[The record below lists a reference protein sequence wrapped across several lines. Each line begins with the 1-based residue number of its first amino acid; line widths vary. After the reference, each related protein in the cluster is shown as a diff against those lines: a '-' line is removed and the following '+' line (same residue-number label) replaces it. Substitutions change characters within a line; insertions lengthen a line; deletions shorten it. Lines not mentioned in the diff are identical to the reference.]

1 MLNLLNLGNTPRVID
16 REKPIHKEVNSMKKL
31 TLLLSSVVLTFFLV
45 ACSESATA
53 DKESKGND
61 EKPAQEDHT
70 ADKKEKPEKVEEKKP
85 PQPYKPMEPAEDATP
100 LRDTLSEEELEQMPQ
115 AESYGE
121 DRTRMVEVGETLVKG
136 AKDQTDGP
144 LKNHRLIAYYG
155 HPNSSNMG
163 ILGEMEPDQLMEKLK
178 EQTQAYSDADPS
190 RPAVPMI
197 ELISTVAQRDPGPEG
212 KYYHSTSP
220 EQIDEYAELAKEN
233 DALLML
239 DVQLGT
245 DSVLN
250 QVKLLEK
257 WLKLPYVH
265 LAIDTEFHVG
275 EGQTPGIDLGQV
287 DGAEVQEAVD
297 YLTEMV
303 EENDLPDKIVL
314 VHQFVDDALTNKE
327 AIQPTEHVEVA
338 LNYDGWGDANTKMS
352 LYRKF
357 VRNEAVQYGGFKIF
371 YKKDEPVLSPEEVLK
386 LDPNPAIINY
396 Q

>member
-1 MLNLLNLGNTPRVID
+1 
-16 REKPIHKEVNSMKKL
+16 MKKL
-31 TLLLSSVVLTFFLV
+31 ALLLSGVLLVFFLV
-45 ACSESATA
+45 ACSENTSTNGDNEKNKE
-53 DKESKGND
+53 DKQSEESTSG
-61 EKPAQEDHT
+61 
-70 ADKKEKPEKVEEKKP
+70 DKKEETKETDEKQEEQEKEETKP
-85 PQPYKPMEPAEDATP
+85 PQPYEPLEPSEDAEP
-100 LRDTLSEEELEQMPQ
+100 LKDKLSEEELEQMPK
-115 AESYGE
+115 AEAHGD
-121 DRTRMVEVGETLVKG
+121 DRTRMVPVGETLVEG
-136 AKDQTDGP
+136 AEDKTEGP
-144 LKNHRLIAYYG
+144 LKDHRLVAYYG
-155 HPNSSNMG
+155 HPNSTNMG
-163 ILGEMEPDQLMEKLK
+163 ILGEMEPDALMEKLK

-190 RPAVPMI
+190 RPAIPTI
-197 ELISTVAQRDPGPEG
+197 ELISTVAQRNPGPEG
-212 KYYHSTSP
+212 KYFHRTSP

-265 LAIDTEFHVG
+265 LAIDTEFHVKEG
-275 EGQTPGIDLGQV
+275 ETPGIDLGQV
-287 DGAEVQEAVD
+287 NGEEVQEAVN

-314 VHQFVDDALTNKE
+314 VHQFMDEALTNKE
-327 AIQPTEHVEVA
+327 AIKPTENVEVA
-338 LNYDGWGDANTKMS
+338 LNYDGWGNSDTKMS

-371 YKKDEPVLSPEEVLK
+371 YQKDEPVLSAEDVLK
-386 LDPNPAIINY
+386 LDPNPAIVNY

>member
-1 MLNLLNLGNTPRVID
+1 
-16 REKPIHKEVNSMKKL
+16 MKKL
-31 TLLLSSVVLTFFLV
+31 TLLFAGVFLVFFLI
-45 ACSESATA
+45 ACSENTIAT
-53 DKESKGND
+53 KER
-61 EKPAQEDHT
+61 
-70 ADKKEKPEKVEEKKP
+70 DKKEEEQTQAKYTSGKKEDKKATEEENSPPSYKPLEPSENASPLEKKG
-85 PQPYKPMEPAEDATP
+85 
-100 LRDTLSEEELEQMPQ
+100 SEEEMEKMPSEE
-115 AESYGE
+115 ARGE
-121 DRTRMVEVGETLVKG
+121 DPTRMVPLGETLVKDFD
-136 AKDQTDGP
+136 DQTDGS

-163 ILGEMEPDQLMEKLK
+163 ILGELEPDKLIKKLK

-197 ELISTVAQRDPGPEG
+197 ELISTVAQRDPGTEG
-212 KYYHSTSP
+212 KYYHPTSP
-220 EQIDEYAELAKEN
+220 EQIDEYATLAAEN

-257 WLKLPYVH
+257 WLKLPHVH
-265 LAIDTEFHVG
+265 LAIDTEFHVK
-275 EGQTPGIDLGQV
+275 EGQTPGVNLGQV
-287 DGAEVQEAVD
+287 DGAEVQEAVQ

-303 EENDLPDKIVL
+303 KENDLPDKIVL
-314 VHQFVDDALTNKE
+314 VHQFMDEALTNKE
-327 AIQPTEHVEVA
+327 AIQPTENVEVA
-338 LNYDGWGDANTKMS
+338 LNYDGWGDSSTKMA

-371 YKKDEPVLSPEEVLK
+371 YNKDKPVLSPEEVLK
-386 LDPNPAIINY
+386 LDPSPAIINY

>member
-1 MLNLLNLGNTPRVID
+1 
-16 REKPIHKEVNSMKKL
+16 MKKL
-31 TLLLSSVVLTFFLV
+31 ALLFSGVFLVFFLV
-45 ACSESATA
+45 ACSENTTTS
-53 DKESKGND
+53 KESEQHD
-61 EKPAQEDHT
+61 EEQVQKED
-70 ADKKEKPEKVEEKKP
+70 AAVEKEDKKATEEENP
-85 PQPYKPMEPAEDATP
+85 PLSYKPMKPSENASPLNEKVAEEEMEKMP
-100 LRDTLSEEELEQMPQ
+100 SEE
-115 AESYGE
+115 ARGE
-121 DRTRMVEVGETLVKG
+121 DRTRMVPLGETLVKG
-136 AKDQTDGP
+136 ADDQSDGP

-163 ILGEMEPDQLMEKLK
+163 ILGEMEPDELMEKLK

-197 ELISTVAQRDPGPEG
+197 ELISTVAQREPGTEG
-212 KYYHSTSP
+212 KYYHPTQP
-220 EQIDEYAELAKEN
+220 EQIDEYATLAEEN

-257 WLKLPYVH
+257 WLKLPHVH
-265 LAIDTEFHVG
+265 LAIDTEFHVK
-275 EGQTPGIDLGQV
+275 EGQTPGVNLGQV
-287 DGAEVQEAVD
+287 DGAEVQEAVQ

-303 EENDLPDKIVL
+303 KENDLPDKIVL
-314 VHQFVDDALTNKE
+314 VHQFMDEALTNKE
-327 AIQPTEHVEVA
+327 AIQPTENVEVA
-338 LNYDGWGDANTKMS
+338 LNYDGWGDSNTKMA

-371 YKKDEPVLSPEEVLK
+371 YNKDKPVLSPEEVLK
-386 LDPNPAIINY
+386 LDPSPAIINY

>member
-1 MLNLLNLGNTPRVID
+1 
-16 REKPIHKEVNSMKKL
+16 MKKL
-31 TLLLSSVVLTFFLV
+31 VLLLSGVLLTFFLV
-45 ACSESATA
+45 ACSESTSAN
-53 DKESKGND
+53 KENEGNN
-61 EKPAQEDHT
+61 KKTAQEDDT
-70 ADKKEKPEKVEEKKP
+70 ADKKEKQEEPEETEEKPP
-85 PQPYKPMEPAEDATP
+85 PQPYKALQPSEDATP
-100 LRDTLSEEELEQMPQ
+100 LKDTLSEEDLEQMPQ
-115 AESYGE
+115 AEAYGG
-121 DRTRMVEVGETLVKG
+121 DRTRMVEVGETLVKD
-136 AKDQTDGP
+136 AEDLTDGP
-144 LKNHRLIAYYG
+144 LKNHRLVAYYG
-155 HPNSSNMG
+155 HPNSTNMG

-212 KYYHSTSP
+212 KFFHSTSS

-265 LAIDTEFHVG
+265 LAIDTEFHVE

-297 YLTEMV
+297 YITEMV

-327 AIQPTEHVEVA
+327 AIQPTDKVEVA
-338 LNYDGWGDANTKMS
+338 LNYDGWGDSNTKMS

-371 YKKDEPVLSPEEVLK
+371 YNKDEPVLSPEDVLK